1 MEKKYLINNKEYI
14 IPKETTYLQ
23 YKKIKDILSKLQIT
37 DVKTEVNNNN
47 NLSININL
55 MSLVGE
61 LFDKDLIPQL
71 LATILIPAEE
81 KNWSVK
87 IYEKSYEDMF
97 TVTDTIVFEVLENF
111 LLDKVSLIQNMMN
124 YLENSPLKKID

>member
-1 MEKKYLINNKEYI
+1 MDKKYLINNKEYI

-37 DVKTEVNNNN
+37 DIKTVSDDN

-55 MSLVGE
+55 MSIVSE

-71 LATILIPAEE
+71 LATLLIPAEE
-81 KNWSVK
+81 KSWSVK
-87 IYEKSYEDMF
+87 LYEENYENMF
-97 TVTDTIVFEVLENF
+97 SVTDTIVFEVLENF

-124 YLENSPLKKID
+124 YLENSPLKKTD